1 MMFGFDP
8 HEMLHTFDLVPDLVK
23 ANMLVND
30 QVEQDRDL
38 ELIRLNI

>member
-8 HEMLHTFDLVPDLVK
+8 HEMLHTFDLVPDWAK
-23 ANMLVND
+23 ANMFVND
-30 QVEQDRDL
+30 QVEQDKVL